1 MAWVANFYLN
11 THVRANFN
19 PLQRP
24 QRSGTIF
31 MLSLCHNPQCQ
42 CLLERSLY
50 MCLIPQIYVG
60 ATQGTFLDHLALVA
74 SRVCSWVPG
83 DCNKWRDNYWPATI
97 PKALH
102 RKQTK
107 KHTPVF
113 LWKRLIC
120 LSFSLR
126 CRFLFGT
133 HPRMKAKGCHVC
145 ALPLPCYRL
154 LYLPERNLYIH
165 LALQLLRLLQRGQL

>member
-24 QRSGTIF
+24 QRSGAIF
-31 MLSLCHNPQCQ
+31 MLFLCHNSASVYWRGACTCVWYPKFMWVLPRGHSLIT
-42 CLLERSLY
+42 LLWWPAGL
-50 MCLIPQIYVG
+50 
-60 ATQGTFLDHLALVA
+60 
-74 SRVCSWVPG
+74 CSWVPG

-97 PKALH
+97 PKTLH

-113 LWKRLIC
+113 LWKRLTC

-133 HPRMKAKGCHVC
+133 HPRMEAKGCHIC